1 MRQVRFGLGDR
12 LVLAPIELVNTVKPG
27 LLILAVLL
35 ILNLIG
41 AGARSVSWLLGRTW
55 TDFLPYLGAILVDTV
70 LFPALLPYLPGRAF
84 SFKGWFLGLVWAVI
98 YMGVW
103 GAGGGWSQTAIYLCI
118 LPAIVSFL
126 AMNFTGSS
134 TFTSLSGVVREMRWA
149 VPAQIIS
156 TGLGVVILIGR
167 LIFGF

>member
-1 MRQVRFGLGDR
+1 MFN
-12 LVLAPIELVNTVKPG
+12 I
-27 LLILAVLL
+27 
-35 ILNLIG
+35 
-41 AGARSVSWLLGRTW
+41 
-55 TDFLPYLGAILVDTV
+55 
-70 LFPALLPYLPGRAF
+70 
-84 SFKGWFLGLVWAVI
+84 
-98 YMGVW
+98 
-103 GAGGGWSQTAIYLCI
+103 I